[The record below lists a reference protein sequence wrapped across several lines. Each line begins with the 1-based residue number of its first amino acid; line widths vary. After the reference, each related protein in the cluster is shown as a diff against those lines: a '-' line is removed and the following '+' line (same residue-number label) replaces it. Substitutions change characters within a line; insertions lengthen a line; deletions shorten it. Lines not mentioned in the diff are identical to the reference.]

1 MVADPVRITN
11 CVLSQYLGAHLK
23 ESHKNVASG
32 PPKEPNSAV
41 AFSRLVTQ
49 SAETRQRENGNNSGC
64 TAEATN
70 PENHSHLT
78 VLGMNN
84 LYCYDSQEPLPP
96 REREAKFT
104 QNIHVRTAYEV
115 LSDKDQRRVYDRQ
128 YEKVISNAGSQTSKA
143 SGNYTYE
150 GKRERRYSYRKGS
163 SESESA
169 KNAEAKEAEHKRKVE
184 EDNARRASESLHSL
198 MKELERISG
207 RFERKEY

>member
-11 CVLSQYLGAHLK
+11 CALSQYLGAHPK
-23 ESHKNVASG
+23 KSHKEIASG
-32 PPKEPNSAV
+32 RKAPNSAV
-41 AFSRLVTQ
+41 AFSRLVAQ
-49 SAETRQRENGNNSGC
+49 SAESRQRENGNKSGC

-70 PENHSHLT
+70 LENGSHLT
-78 VLGMNN
+78 
-84 LYCYDSQEPLPP
+84 
-96 REREAKFT
+96 
-104 QNIHVRTAYEV
+104 VRTAYEV
-115 LSDKDQRRVYDRQ
+115 LSDKDQRSIYDRQ
-128 YEKVISNAGSQTSKA
+128 YEKVISDAGSQTSKA

-163 SESESA
+163 SESVSA
-169 KNAEAKEAEHKRKVE
+169 KNAEAKEAECKRKVE